1 MYGQITVTL
10 GLLYKMQNPSK
21 IDLIDVS
28 LHNIFR
34 IFSFTKLS
42 LKIVNLLLYNKTKQN
57 LKYISVIFKQEDE
70 LKYHN
75 ICRTTFKGFKNHIR

>member
-10 GLLYKMQNPSK
+10 GLLYKMQNPLK

-57 LKYISVIFKQEDE
+57 LKCICNLQQEDE
-70 LKYHN
+70 LK
-75 ICRTTFKGFKNHIR
+75 